1 MRTTIRKPRRRAVPR
16 LLTLILLSQLS
27 LIAGCGGLGGLLGGG
42 LGGAGGGPLGFI
54 FAVVQLIQNLPNP
67 VDTELQAAAQ
77 PTADAGIITDQLLGR
92 NIVATAIFGFE
103 AEASAGTL
111 GPDGRIYYTE
121 RVTGRVR
128 AFDPATLASDPNPV
142 VDLAV
147 NSSGQRGLKGVCFS
161 PDGMTMF
168 VTYTS
173 STTGND
179 STTEAEGDK
188 SRVSSFPFANGAVT
202 GMETV
207 LISGPVRDAL
217 FPSDINTIGKCE
229 VGPDGKLYFA
239 HGDLNSRFLAQ
250 NPATDVLAG
259 KIHRVNPDGTIPSDN
274 PLGADNTTYC
284 LGLRHP
290 ADFTFDSDPQSSDM
304 WILDNGNI
312 ISDELNAGA
321 AGANFGW
328 PVIQGLNNTDP
339 EVILTT
345 VTVGLFYRNPRIDF
359 GQTPINPMGVVVLRN
374 SPYGTDLEGDVLI
387 GQNDLIDLNGTLQGQ
402 VVRWSLD
409 STPFILRTPLFQ
421 TAVQSGPIADM
432 FTGSNGFVFIVTPQD
447 LYRVDPA

>member
-1 MRTTIRKPRRRAVPR
+1 MQTKIRNNHGRSVPR
-16 LLTLILLSQLS
+16 LLTLILLAQLS

-42 LGGAGGGPLGFI
+42 LGGGGPLGFI
-54 FAVVQLIQNLPNP
+54 FAVVQFVQNLPNP
-67 VDTELQAAAQ
+67 VDTELEAAAQ

-128 AFDPATLASDPNPV
+128 AFDPATLLSDPNPV

-161 PDGMTMF
+161 SDGMTMF
-168 VTYTS
+168 VTCTS

-202 GMETV
+202 GTETV
-207 LISGPVRDAL
+207 LISGPVRDDW

-229 VGPDGKLYFA
+229 VGPDDKLYFA

-250 NPATDVLAG
+250 NPSADVLAG
-259 KIHRVNPDGTIPSDN
+259 KIHRINLDGSIPSDN
-274 PLGADNTTYC
+274 PLGTDNSTYC
-284 LGLRHP
+284 LGLRQP
-290 ADFTFDSDPQSSDM
+290 ADFTFDAQSGDM

-328 PVIQGLNNTDP
+328 PIIQGLNNTDP

-387 GQNDLIDLNGTLQGQ
+387 GQNGTLQGQ

-421 TAVQSGPIADM
+421 TAVESGPIADM
-432 FTGSNGFVFIVTPQD
+432 FTGPNGFVFIVTPRD